1 MASKLK
7 MKQNLSAEGI
17 IRIEEDGVV
26 FLEIEEIGD
35 KSFAELFKMFQG
47 QAIKLSVGT
56 TEEIFE

>member
-7 MKQNLSAEGI
+7 MKQTLSAEGI
-17 IRIEEDGVV
+17 IRIEENGTI
-26 FLEIEEIGD
+26 FLEVEEVGD
-35 KSFAELFKMFQG
+35 KSFAELFSMFQG

>member
-7 MKQNLSAEGI
+7 MKQNLTAEGT
-17 IRIEEDGVV
+17 IRIEENGQI

-35 KSFAELFKMFQG
+35 KSFAELFGMFQG
-47 QAIKLSVGT
+47 QSIKLGVTT